1 MENKEQNNL
10 DRLSKKI
17 LIEASKEETSFDFT
31 SQVMNQI
38 EVTSKKT
45 LVYKPLIPKVVW
57 LIILCTLTFWLGYLF
72 KNHFIGNSSWFPT
85 FSLSN
90 LFSDFH
96 LSKSATYTII
106 LFAFMVCVQVPLL
119 KHYFDKRLGT

>member
-38 EVTSKKT
+38 EVASKKT

-90 LFSDFH
+90 LFSDFQ